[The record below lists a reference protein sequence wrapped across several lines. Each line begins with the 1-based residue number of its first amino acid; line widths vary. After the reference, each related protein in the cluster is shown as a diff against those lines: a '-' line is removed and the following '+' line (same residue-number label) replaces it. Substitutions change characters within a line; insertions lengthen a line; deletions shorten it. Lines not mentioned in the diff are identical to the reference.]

1 MTWVCPKCERELKS
15 ETQTHYCTK
24 VNLDSLFEGKSTE
37 LSLTFDK
44 LLLLV
49 ADWDDVAISTT
60 PNCVVLFVHRQTF
73 LVIRPMKT
81 VLDVKFYS
89 ASPTTG
95 LIPYK
100 SYIYSGRYA
109 NHLRI
114 SKLEDLTPIMV
125 RYIMRSY
132 ELL

>member
-15 ETQTHYCTK
+15 ETQTHYCAK
-24 VNLDSLFEGKSTE
+24 VDLDSLFEGKSAE
-37 LSLTFDK
+37 LTLTFDK

-49 ADWDDVAISTT
+49 ADWNDAAISTT
-60 PNCVVLFVHRQTF
+60 PNCVVFVHRQTF
-73 LVIRPMKT
+73 LVVRPMKG

-89 ASPTTG
+89 ASPPTG
-95 LIPYK
+95 LVPYK

-109 NHLRI
+109 NHLRV
-114 SKLEDLTPIMV
+114 SKLEDLTPVMI
-125 RYIMRSY
+125 RYIRESY